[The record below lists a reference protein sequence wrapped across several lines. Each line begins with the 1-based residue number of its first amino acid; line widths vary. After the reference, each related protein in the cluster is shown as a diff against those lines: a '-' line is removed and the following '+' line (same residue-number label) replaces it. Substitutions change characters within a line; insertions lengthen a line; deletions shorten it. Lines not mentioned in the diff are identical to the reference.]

1 MFKCGLLLGLRLL
14 QYAFLLFVALLY
26 ARLCGFVKGFFEKI
40 SINPHAKCKKSCKHS
55 INHIKINIKQQ
66 KARVVNSN
74 DMYIECGLMLL
85 CDVGFIV
92 W

>member
-1 MFKCGLLLGLRLL
+1 MWFIVGFAIASICFLVVCDFIICPIMWICKGL
-14 QYAFLLFVALLY
+14 
-26 ARLCGFVKGFFEKI
+26 FEKI
-40 SINPHAKCKKSCKHS
+40 SINPHVKYKKSCKHS

>member
-14 QYAFLLFVALLY
+14 QYAFLLFVTLLY

-40 SINPHAKCKKSCKHS
+40 SINPHIKYEKSCKHS
-55 INHIKINIKQQ
+55 INHMKINTKQQ
-66 KARVVNSN
+66 KTQLVNSN
-74 DMYIECGLMLL
+74 DMYIECGLVLL

>member
-1 MFKCGLLLGLRLL
+1 MWFIVGFAIASICCL
-14 QYAFLLFVALLY
+14 VVCTLLY
-26 ARLCGFVKGFFEKI
+26 ARLCGFVKSFFEKI
-40 SINPHAKCKKSCKHS
+40 SINPHVKCKKSCKHS

-66 KARVVNSN
+66 KTRVVNSN

>member
-14 QYAFLLFVALLY
+14 QYAFLLFVTLLY
-26 ARLCGFVKGFFEKI
+26 ARLCGFVKSFFEKI
-40 SINPHAKCKKSCKHS
+40 SINPHIKYEKSCKHS
-55 INHIKINIKQQ
+55 INHMKINTKQQ
-66 KARVVNSN
+66 KTQLVNSN
-74 DMYIECGLMLL
+74 DMYIECGLVLL

>member
-14 QYAFLLFVALLY
+14 QYAFLLFVTLLY

-40 SINPHAKCKKSCKHS
+40 SINPHIKCEKSCKHS
-55 INHIKINIKQQ
+55 INHMKINTKQQ
-66 KARVVNSN
+66 KTQLVNSN
-74 DMYIECGLMLL
+74 DMYIECGLVLL

>member
-1 MFKCGLLLGLRLL
+1 MFKCGLLLCSRLL
-14 QYAFLLFVALLY
+14 QYAFLLFVTSLY

-40 SINPHAKCKKSCKHS
+40 SINTHIKCEKSCKHS
-55 INHIKINIKQQ
+55 INHMKINTKQQ
-66 KARVVNSN
+66 KTQLVNSN
-74 DMYIECGLMLL
+74 GMYIGCGLVLL

>member
-1 MFKCGLLLGLRLL
+1 M
-14 QYAFLLFVALLY
+14 
-26 ARLCGFVKGFFEKI
+26 
-40 SINPHAKCKKSCKHS
+40 
-55 INHIKINIKQQ
+55 KINTKQQ
-66 KARVVNSN
+66 KTQWVNST